1 MIDPHGAF
9 RSLNLKHNSPCIHQ
23 RAKQQ
28 RPHFR
33 AFVPKANVARLRFK
47 TVVIPVSRAEAL
59 IEQTIIK
66 VWPYIERVH
75 ENIRFRIRRRR
86 LSHPIHD
93 SRDKR
98 VCLLDRN
105 SMRTWLHCRHGS
117 SGRSCEPDEM
127 RTDNA
132 VPFDFRNALH
142 RTEPPATPTRRSLKT
157 SGETNGLNV
166 TTAPSPI
173 MSCASTIAT
182 MVASWE
188 LMGGA
193 VPNTTPLQ
201 IPRKMIITIPTI
213 STVIVRPG

>member
-1 MIDPHGAF
+1 MT
-9 RSLNLKHNSPCIHQ
+9 
-23 RAKQQ
+23 
-28 RPHFR
+28 
-33 AFVPKANVARLRFK
+33 RLRFK
-47 TVVIPVSRAEAL
+47 TVVIPMSRAEAL

-93 SRDKR
+93 SRDKL

-117 SGRSCEPDEM
+117 SSRICEPDEM

-157 SGETNGLNV
+157 IGETNGLNV
-166 TTAPSPI
+166 TTAPANFTP
-173 MSCASTIAT
+173 ASACRGVSRDQARRIHS
-182 MVASWE
+182 ASRTKARDDFAAW
-188 LMGGA
+188 GRNHQKRSTKAKRIHSASRTRARDDFAAWGR
-193 VPNTTPLQ
+193 NHQKRSTTHQKP
-201 IPRKMIITIPTI
+201 
-213 STVIVRPG
+213 